1 MLPGP
6 GEGRPPAMR
15 GIFVGVAEGWALSR
29 SDEIDAMD
37 RTAGAG
43 EAVMGVKPDLAILD
57 D

>member
-6 GEGRPPAMR
+6 GDGRPPAIL
-15 GIFVGVAEGWALSR
+15 GILVGVAEGWALSR
-29 SDEIDAMD
+29 SDEIDAID